1 MSLKVIYYKFIFKE
15 GIMYNISKYFTQG
28 TIEWQKTAKVCIM
41 MGFFIGL
48 IIGGIILKR
57 IIN

>member
-1 MSLKVIYYKFIFKE
+1 
-15 GIMYNISKYFTQG
+15 MYNISKYFTQG